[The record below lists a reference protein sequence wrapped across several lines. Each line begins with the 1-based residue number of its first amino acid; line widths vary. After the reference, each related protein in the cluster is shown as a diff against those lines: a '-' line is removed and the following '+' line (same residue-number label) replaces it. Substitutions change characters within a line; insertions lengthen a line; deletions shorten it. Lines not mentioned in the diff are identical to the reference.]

1 MRVFA
6 SRGRAAAALSLA
18 LCAGCYRYVP
28 LPAAGGPA
36 FAPGSEVRLYLTPE
50 GSARVASALGA
61 PATFLAG
68 RTERA
73 DRDSLSLLVS
83 ESGAVGAVGAV
94 ATTRWVGERVMLP
107 IGAVERGERRLLDR
121 RRSLLV
127 GAGVLLAAA
136 TGFVALRAA
145 AGGGA
150 EGGRDPGVVTP

>member
-1 MRVFA
+1 MRDFA
-6 SRGRAAAALSLA
+6 SRVRAAAAASLA

-28 LPAAGGPA
+28 LPAADAPA
-36 FAPGSEVRLYLTPE
+36 FTPGSEVRLYLTPE
-50 GSARVASALGA
+50 GSARVASVLGA
-61 PATFLAG
+61 PATFVAG
-68 RTERA
+68 RTERV
-73 DRDSLSLLVS
+73 DRDSLSVLVS
-83 ESGAVGAVGAV
+83 ETGAAGVV

-107 IGAVERGERRLLDR
+107 IGAVARGERRLLDR

>member
-1 MRVFA
+1 MPAFVPRA
-6 SRGRAAAALSLA
+6 RAAAVAWLA

-28 LPAAGGPA
+28 LPAADAQA
-36 FAPGSEVRLYLTPE
+36 FTPGSEVRLYLTPE

-73 DRDSLSLLVS
+73 DRDSLSVLVN
-83 ESGAVGAVGAV
+83 ETGADRAV

-107 IGAVERGERRLLDR
+107 IGAVARGERRLLDR

-127 GAGVLLAAA
+127 GAGVVLAAA
-136 TGFVALRAA
+136 TGFFALRAV
-145 AGGGA
+145 AGGGV

>member
-6 SRGRAAAALSLA
+6 SRLRAAVAASLA

-28 LPAAGGPA
+28 LPAVGAPA
-36 FAPGSEVRLYLTPE
+36 FTPGSEVRLYLTPE

-73 DRDSLSLLVS
+73 DRDSLSVLVS
-83 ESGAVGAVGAV
+83 ETGAAGAV
-94 ATTRWVGERVMLP
+94 ATTRWVGERVVLP
-107 IGAVERGERRLLDR
+107 IGAVARGERRLLDR